1 MSYELVKTE
10 VGVAVDVGSKQV
22 NVGHIIG
29 IGRNYADHAAEM
41 GGSVPERPMY
51 FTKNPASACL
61 HGDLICI
68 PAICREEATGGPE
81 QVDFEAELAVI
92 IGGRCKDV
100 PEDRALEVVAGVTCA
115 NDVSARWWQK
125 HGAGGQF
132 CRGKSF
138 DTFCPMG
145 PVVRTV
151 DEIGDV
157 QSLAIACRVA
167 GETMQS
173 ASTSQMIF
181 SVARLIAE
189 LSTATTLLPGTAILT
204 GTPSGVGHGRDPKCY
219 LRAGEIV
226 EVEIEGIG
234 VLSNPVE
241 NA

>member
-1 MSYELVKTE
+1 MSFELIRTDT
-10 VGVAVDVGSKQV
+10 GVAVDRGSSQLQV
-22 NVGHIIG
+22 SHIIG

-41 GGSVPERPMY
+41 GGDVPERPMY

-61 HGDLICI
+61 AGDTIRI
-68 PAICREEATGGPE
+68 PAICRDESTGGPE

-92 IGGRCKDV
+92 IGQRCRDV
-100 PEDRALEVVAGVTCA
+100 PEDRALEVVLGVTCA

-125 HGAGGQF
+125 TGAGGQF

-145 PVVRTV
+145 PLVRTI
-151 DEIGDV
+151 DEVGDV
-157 QSLAIACRVA
+157 QNLSIACRVS

-189 LSTATTLLPGTAILT
+189 LSAATTLLPGTAILT
-204 GTPSGVGHGRDPKCY
+204 GTPSGVGHGRDPKRY
-219 LRAGEIV
+219 LRPGDTV
-226 EVEIEGIG
+226 EVEVENVG

-241 NA
+241 ND